1 MTGGLAEEAQ
11 AFAGVARALQS
22 EGTAQ
27 EILQRIVDLAPRL
40 IEPCEHAGITMVV
53 GRKVMTPAASG
64 AVPLAVDRIQYEA
77 NQGPCLDALR
87 KHAVYVSDD
96 LRVET
101 RWPDFAARAAA
112 ETGVRSML
120 SFRLFVEDD
129 TLGSLNLYSTK
140 PAAFGANETATGGVF
155 AAHAAVALSSARDRD
170 RADRLEGELASSEL
184 GTVALQDLAV
194 VAAALQRSMLT
205 VLPDLPGLDLC
216 ARYQPAV
223 SARQV
228 GGDWYDAFVL
238 ADGTVALVIGDVAGH
253 DLDAAVRMA
262 QARNLLRGLAFDR
275 PHEPPSAILGRFDHT
290 LTSLAVTETAT
301 CVYAMLDQQEQPAH
315 AGAEGTAW
323 RLRFASA
330 GHPPPLLVTPEGSRF
345 LETTEHLLLGLGG
358 HDPRSDAG
366 QPLPDGATL
375 LLYTDGLVEHRGRSI
390 VDGLASLRTLGATL
404 AGERLDD
411 FCDAILAD
419 LGAQPLDDV
428 CMLAIRPAQPKT
440 RATPAQHRS

>member
-1 MTGGLAEEAQ
+1 MTGRAGQAQ
-11 AFAGVARALQS
+11 AFADVARALQS

-40 IEPCEHAGITMVV
+40 IEPCQHAGITMVV
-53 GRKVMTPAASG
+53 GRQVTTPAASG

-87 KHAVYVSDD
+87 KHAVFTTDD

-101 RWPDFAARAAA
+101 RWPDFASRAAT

-120 SFRLFVEDD
+120 SFRLFVEED
-129 TLGSLNLYSTK
+129 TLGSLNLYSAE

-170 RADRLEGELASSEL
+170 RADRLEGQLASSEQ
-184 GTVALQDLAV
+184 GAVALLDVAA

-205 VLPDLPGLDLC
+205 VLPSLPGLDLV

-223 SARQV
+223 SAHQV

-238 ADGTVALVIGDVAGH
+238 ADGTIALVMGDVAGH

-275 PHEPPSAILGRFDHT
+275 PDETPSEVLGRLDRT
-290 LTSLAVTETAT
+290 LTALAVTETAT
-301 CVYAMLDQQEQPAH
+301 CVYAMLDQPGQP
-315 AGAEGTAW
+315 GAAW
-323 RLRFASA
+323 RLRFANA
-330 GHPPPLLVTPEGSRF
+330 GHPPPLLVTPGESRY
-345 LETTEHLLLGLGG
+345 LETAQHLLLGLGG
-358 HDPRSDAG
+358 NNPRSDG
-366 QPLPDGATL
+366 GRSLPAGATL
-375 LLYTDGLVEHRGRSI
+375 LLYTDGLIEHRGRGI
-390 VDGLASLRTLGATL
+390 DDGLARLRARGASL

-428 CMLAIRPAQPKT
+428 CLLAIRTAACPAP
-440 RATPAQHRS
+440 PP